1 MQVYMVLMVSS
12 KNNNKYSKSY
22 TKRSLYYRQKRKSEL
37 VNTDLNSQTTCICL
51 ELCNFW

>member
-12 KNNNKYSKSY
+12 KNNNKYRKSY
-22 TKRSLYYRQKRKSEL
+22 TKHSLYYPQKRQSEL
-37 VNTDLNSQTTCICL
+37 VNTELNSHSTCMCL